1 MKLRDNYGNIY
12 EVSPNPNLKLDV
24 LYRKVG
30 NKIVLFYNSR
40 IYIIEKIDEEIES
53 NIEHRDEI
61 LSPITGKIS
70 SIKVKE
76 GDEVKSGDVLLS
88 IESMKMEM
96 LITAPKDA
104 TIEKIHVKQGE
115 VVGQG
120 KLLLKL
126 KFKI

>member
-1 MKLRDNYGNIY
+1 MKLKDNYGNIY
-12 EVSPNPNLKLDV
+12 EISPKPNLKLDI
-24 LYRKVG
+24 LHKKIG
-30 NKIVLFYNSR
+30 NKIILFYNSR
-40 IYIIEKIDEEIES
+40 IYILEKIEEGIES
-53 NIEHRDEI
+53 SIEHKDEI

-96 LITAPKDA
+96 LISAPKDA
-104 TIEKIHVKQGE
+104 IIEKIHVKQGE

-126 KFKI
+126 KFRE

>member
-1 MKLRDNYGNIY
+1 MKLKDNYGNIY
-12 EVSPNPNLKLDV
+12 EISPNPNLKLDI
-24 LYRKVG
+24 LHKKVG

-40 IYIIEKIDEEIES
+40 IYILEKIEEGIES
-53 NIEHRDEI
+53 NIEHKDEV

-76 GDEVKSGDVLLS
+76 GDKVKSGDVLLS

-96 LITAPKDA
+96 LITTPKDA
-104 TIEKIHVKQGE
+104 IIEKIHVKQGE

-126 KFKI
+126 KFIE